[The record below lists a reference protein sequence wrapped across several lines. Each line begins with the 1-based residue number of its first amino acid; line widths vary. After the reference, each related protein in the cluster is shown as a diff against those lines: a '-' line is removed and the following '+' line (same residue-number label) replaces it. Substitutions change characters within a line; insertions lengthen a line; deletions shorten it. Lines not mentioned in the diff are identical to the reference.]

1 MRLRHVGVGLAT
13 LCLSLLAGCGGGG
26 AAGSTATSPAAGPG
40 STTGSTTGS
49 TAPSASAP
57 SPSVP
62 AGPVIHGQ
70 EVTLTAPAG
79 AVVDQGE
86 APWQKTFHVGKRQGL
101 VVQLNEQD
109 CTCSLGDDQ
118 AGVDAFAATA
128 LKLNTFGLKRQAD
141 ATIDGHLF
149 AHLAGRRDGYVHQ
162 TYGTYDH
169 GLLIT
174 IELIVNPQAMQ
185 PAQAEPM
192 IAAILASARF
202 A

>member
-1 MRLRHVGVGLAT
+1 MRLRQAGAGLAM
-13 LCLSLLAGCGGGG
+13 LGVLLAGCGGGG
-26 AAGSTATSPAAGPG
+26 SSTGSTATSPAAGPSG
-40 STTGSTTGS
+40 TDLTPATS
-49 TAPSASAP
+49 SAAA
-57 SPSVP
+57 P
-62 AGPVIHGQ
+62 AGPVIQGQ

-118 AGVDAFAATA
+118 AGIDAFAKTV
-128 LKLNTFGLKRQAD
+128 LRLNAFGLKRQPD
-141 ATIDGHLF
+141 ATVGGHLF
-149 AHLAGRRDGYVHQ
+149 AHLAGHKDGYAHQ

-174 IELIVNPQAMQ
+174 IEFIVDPHALP
-185 PAQAEPM
+185 PARAEPM
-192 IAAILASARF
+192 ISSILASARF

>member
-1 MRLRHVGVGLAT
+1 VRLRHVGVGLAMVCS
-13 LCLSLLAGCGGGG
+13 LLLAGCGGGG
-26 AAGSTATSPAAGPG
+26 SSAGGTATSPAAG
-40 STTGSTTGS
+40 
-49 TAPSASAP
+49 APASSAP
-57 SPSVP
+57 AGSAGSPSPAGP
-62 AGPVIHGQ
+62 AGPVIQGR

-86 APWQKTFHVGKRQGL
+86 APWQQTFHVGKRQGL

-109 CTCSLGDDQ
+109 CTCDLGDDQ
-118 AGVDAFAATA
+118 AGVDAFAATV
-128 LKLNTFGLKRQAD
+128 LKLNTFGLTRQPD
-141 ATIDGHLF
+141 ATVGGHLF
-149 AHLAGRRDGYVHQ
+149 AHLAGRKDGYAHQ

-174 IELIVNPQAMQ
+174 IEFIVDPHALP

-192 IAAILASARF
+192 IGSILASARF

>member
-13 LCLSLLAGCGGGG
+13 LCLFLLAGCGGGG
-26 AAGSTATSPAAGPG
+26 TAAGGTATSPAAGP
-40 STTGSTTGS
+40 SSNPATATTTAATT
-49 TAPSASAP
+49 SAA
-57 SPSVP
+57 P
-62 AGPVIHGQ
+62 AGPVIQGQ

-109 CTCSLGDDQ
+109 CTCSLRDDQ

-128 LKLNTFGLKRQAD
+128 LKLNTFGLKRQTD
-141 ATIDGHLF
+141 ATLDGHLF

-174 IELIVNPQAMQ
+174 IELIVNPQAL
-185 PAQAEPM
+185 PLAQAEPM